1 MYHKNQRFHVGKY
14 TAANGSYEIGFAV
27 VWDGI
32 LDGRGDFG
40 DGIPMEM
47 VKDDEIHTEQSG
59 MVTKWLIT
67 PRCIHIDILIQNGLS
82 W

>member
-1 MYHKNQRFHVGKY
+1 M
-14 TAANGSYEIGFAV
+14 S

-47 VKDDEIHTEQSG
+47 VKDDEIHTEQSV

-67 PRCIHIDILIQNGLS
+67 PRYINMSSFKMG
-82 W
+82 